1 MSRSAAV
8 AVVLAACSSS
18 HFTPP
23 PLPPLVVPPPPVA
36 AGGDQRV
43 IAGEHLI
50 WEVAADGMTVGRAEM
65 LVRGAEI
72 ESRFGTDGFASMFA
86 DVHHELTTAITRG
99 QPYTLHSAIAWIR
112 GWHPTDTRPAKLVVD
127 YDGDRYTVV
136 CEPPVPDEVHDQRA
150 VRVACRFDAREAVAL
165 TLELSDDMD
174 RAPLRV
180 LARIG
185 SLHVEADLISRD
197 FRGARATPVPPTH
210 ASAP

>member
-1 MSRSAAV
+1 MRRLV
-8 AVVLAACSSS
+8 LPLLAACAE
-18 HFTPP
+18 HHVPQK
-23 PLPPLVVPPPPVA
+23 PLPPLLASAPPAVA
-36 AGGDQRV
+36 VGEPRV
-43 IAGEHLI
+43 IPGEHMV
-50 WEVAADGMTVGRAEM
+50 WEVATGGVTIGRAEM
-65 LVRGAEI
+65 FTDDQSIA
-72 ESRFGTDGFASMFA
+72 SKFATDGFASMFA

-112 GWHPTDTRPAKLVVD
+112 GWHPHDTRPAKLFVD

-165 TLELSDDMD
+165 TLELADDMD

-185 SLHVEADLISRD
+185 SLHVEADLIARD